1 MINHNNESEKDRVEN
16 VTTLVTIRKRTR
28 ISWYFEIKISR
39 EQIENYNTQ
48 TLSIQYTPTCKA
60 AA

>member
-39 EQIENYNTQ
+39 EQIENYNDQ
-48 TLSIQYTPTCKA
+48 TSLFNIPTCKA

>member
-1 MINHNNESEKDRVEN
+1 MINHNNESEKNRVEN

-39 EQIENYNTQ
+39 EQIENYNDQ
-48 TLSIQYTPTCKA
+48 TSLFNIPTCKA

>member
-39 EQIENYNTQ
+39 EQIENYNNQ